1 MMNKDIS
8 EIEFNDIAFIEQE
21 NRKAIILIGKTKE
34 TAHKLH
40 NAVGKGFNFK
50 HKPEP
55 NGSYTFGLEVTEYAK
70 TIILETTLKKDNYPQ
85 LLWLDNSSISD
96 VIIAYRD
103 GKNIELIQPSFPLNS
118 WINPN

>member
-40 NAVGKGFNFK
+40 NVISKGFNFK

-55 NGSYTFGLEVTEYAK
+55 DGSYTFGLEVTEYAK
-70 TIILETTLKKDNYPQ
+70 TLILETTLKKDNYPQ
-85 LLWLDNSSISD
+85 LLWLDSSSISNL
-96 VIIAYRD
+96 IIAYRD
-103 GKNIELIQPSFPLNS
+103 DKNIELIQPPFPINS

>member
-1 MMNKDIS
+1 MDIS

-21 NRKAIILIGKTKE
+21 DRKAIILIGKTKT

-40 NAVGKGFNFK
+40 ESIQKGFSFK
-50 HKPEP
+50 HKPE
-55 NGSYTFGLEVTEYAK
+55 NDGSYTFGLDIIEHKQTL
-70 TIILETTLKKDNYPQ
+70 ILETKLKKDNYPQ
-85 LLWLDNSSISD
+85 LLWLDNSNISD
-96 VIIAYRD
+96 LIIAYKD